1 MRRLTILVI
10 GWLIVPLAWAQI
22 DTARVHGLTARQIG
36 PAGMSGR
43 VVALAV
49 EPGNP
54 NVIYV
59 GAASGGLWRSEDGGV
74 TWTPLFDRQ
83 PVSSIGA
90 IAIDP
95 NNPDVIWVGTGEGTP
110 RNSASV
116 GNGVYKSVDRGRT
129 WIHLGLEESERI
141 QSIVIDPRNSDVVY
155 VAALGPAWRDGGQ
168 RGLYKTTDGGKTW
181 TKILGANERT
191 GADKILMDPR
201 NPDKLIVSLWEYRR
215 WPWFFKSGGPGSG
228 LYITYDGGQTWKRIT
243 EKDGLPRGEL
253 GRMGLALA
261 PSNPEV
267 VYALIEAKR
276 SGLYRSEDGGHTWR
290 KVNDELNLHY
300 RPFYFSLLQ
309 VDPTNENRLYY
320 GQYDLRVSEDGGKT
334 FRTLASA
341 GIVHPDHHA
350 LVVHPEDPSYLIDGN
365 DGGVYIS
372 RDRGR
377 TWRFVDNLPL
387 GQYYHIDIDMEVPY
401 NIYGGMQD
409 NGSWRG
415 PAYLFQRGGIRNH
428 LFQEVGFGDGF
439 HTTWDRSNPRYGYS
453 MSQRGFL
460 MRYDLVTGE
469 RKDIRPAPPADTVAL
484 RFNWNAGF
492 AVDPFDPE
500 TIYLGSQ
507 FVHKSTDRGET
518 WEIISPDLTTNNPE
532 WQQQLKSGGL
542 TYDVTGAE
550 NFTTITVIA
559 PSPVERGVIW
569 VGTDDGQVHLT
580 RDGGKTW
587 TNLSRRIKG
596 VPEFTWVPHIEPS
609 PFNAAEAYVVFDNHR
624 RGDWTPYIFKTT
636 DYGRTWTALSTEDV
650 WGYVHVIRQDPVEP
664 QLLYL
669 GTEFGLYIST
679 DGGRHWT
686 KWHEGIPTVPVR
698 DIRVH
703 PREHDLIVGTH
714 GRSAY
719 VIDDIRVLRLLAQEG
734 NKVLE
739 DSLRMLTVR
748 DGVTVTLKYAD
759 GSRFPGHGIFRGE
772 NRPIGA
778 LITYQVIPR
787 GDPDSVRVTVEIVDA
802 EGKVIRRLR
811 GPAKPGINRVV
822 WDLRRK
828 GPEFPS
834 LEAPRRRPDR
844 ERPGVTVLPG
854 TYKVRLKLDG
864 RADSAE
870 VQVLPDPRLPA
881 TEADRRAKFATLMR
895 VERHIET
902 AAEAMKRLR
911 RTREALQRL
920 LEQIQERKDT
930 LAQEVRKEA
939 RRLQQRLDSLRY
951 QIVPKEV
958 QGLLRDPRVL
968 SAQLGY
974 VYRSLQSSWDAPT
987 PAQMKYLE
995 IAEKRLA
1002 QILEQINRFFEEELP
1017 AFRTQVEALQL
1028 EWIPTFEKPLMMPAR
1043 Q

>member
-1 MRRLTILVI
+1 MRKLTAVLL
-10 GWLIVPLAWAQI
+10 GWLLVPLAWAQI

-54 NVIYV
+54 DVIYV

-129 WIHLGLEESERI
+129 WVHLGLEESERI
-141 QSIVIDPRNSDVVY
+141 QSIVIDPRNSEVVY

-181 TKILGANERT
+181 TKILGDNERT

-243 EKDGLPRGEL
+243 AKEGLPKGEL

-261 PSNPEV
+261 PSNPDV

-276 SGLYRSEDGGHTWR
+276 SGLYRSDDGGHTWR

-341 GIVHPDHHA
+341 SMVHPDHHA
-350 LVVHPEDPSYLIDGN
+350 LIVHPDDPRYLIDGN

-372 RDRGR
+372 RNGGR

-387 GQYYHIDIDMEVPY
+387 GQYYHIDIDMETPY

-415 PAYLFQRGGIRNH
+415 PAYVWQRGGIRNP

-469 RKDIRPAPPADTVAL
+469 RKDIRPAPPADTVEL

-492 AVDPFDPE
+492 AVDPFDSA

-507 FVHKSTDRGET
+507 FVHRSTDRGET

-587 TNLSRRIKG
+587 VNLSRRIKG

-636 DYGRTWTALSTEDV
+636 DYGRTWTALSTEGI

-664 QLLYL
+664 RLLYL

-679 DGGRHWT
+679 DGGAHWT
-686 KWHEGIPTVPVR
+686 RWHEGIPTVPVR

-719 VIDDIRVLRLLAQEG
+719 VIDDIRVLRLLAREG
-734 NKVLE
+734 NRVLA
-739 DSLRMLTVR
+739 DSLRILTVR
-748 DGVTVTLKYAD
+748 DGIAVTLKYAD

-822 WDLRRK
+822 WDLRKK

-834 LEAPRRRPDR
+834 LEAPRRRPER
-844 ERPGVTVLPG
+844 ERPGVIVLPG
-854 TYKVRLKLDG
+854 TYRVRLKLEG

-870 VQVLPDPRLPA
+870 VQVRPDPRLPA
-881 TEADRRAKFATLMR
+881 TEADRRAKFAALMR
-895 VERHIET
+895 VERSIET

-911 RTREALQRL
+911 KTRQALQQL
-920 LEQIQERKDT
+920 LEKIRERKDT
-930 LAQEVRKEA
+930 LAREVRQEA

-951 QIVPKEV
+951 QIVPREV

-995 IAEKRLA
+995 IAERRLEE
-1002 QILEQINRFFEEELP
+1002 ILEQVNRFFAEELP
-1017 AFRTQVEALQL
+1017 PFQAQVEALQL
-1028 EWIPTFEKPLMMPAR
+1028 EWIPTFEKPLMMPER
-1043 Q
+1043 E

>member
-1 MRRLTILVI
+1 M
-10 GWLIVPLAWAQI
+10 
-22 DTARVHGLTARQIG
+22 
-36 PAGMSGR
+36 
-43 VVALAV
+43 
-49 EPGNP
+49 
-54 NVIYV
+54 
-59 GAASGGLWRSEDGGV
+59 
-74 TWTPLFDRQ
+74 
-83 PVSSIGA
+83 
-90 IAIDP
+90 
-95 NNPDVIWVGTGEGTP
+95 
-110 RNSASV
+110 
-116 GNGVYKSVDRGRT
+116 
-129 WIHLGLEESERI
+129 
-141 QSIVIDPRNSDVVY
+141 
-155 VAALGPAWRDGGQ
+155 
-168 RGLYKTTDGGKTW
+168 
-181 TKILGANERT
+181 
-191 GADKILMDPR
+191 
-201 NPDKLIVSLWEYRR
+201 
-215 WPWFFKSGGPGSG
+215 
-228 LYITYDGGQTWKRIT
+228 
-243 EKDGLPRGEL
+243 
-253 GRMGLALA
+253 
-261 PSNPEV
+261 
-267 VYALIEAKR
+267 
-276 SGLYRSEDGGHTWR
+276 
-290 KVNDELNLHY
+290 NDELNLHY

-334 FRTLASA
+334 FRTLAPASL
-341 GIVHPDHHA
+341 VHPDHHA
-350 LVVHPEDPSYLIDGN
+350 LIVHPDDPRYLIDGN

-377 TWRFVDNLPL
+377 TWRFVENLPL
-387 GQYYHIDIDMEVPY
+387 GQYYHIDFDMNTPY

-415 PAYLFQRGGIRNH
+415 PAYVWQRGGIRNH

-469 RKDIRPAPPADTVAL
+469 RKDIRPAPPADTVEL

-507 FVHKSTDRGET
+507 FVHRSTDRGET

-587 TNLSRRIKG
+587 VNLSRRIKG

-636 DYGRTWTALSTEDV
+636 DYGRTWTALSTEGIE
-650 WGYVHVIRQDPVEP
+650 GYCHVIRQDPVEP
-664 QLLYL
+664 RLLYL

-679 DGGRHWT
+679 DGGGHWT

-719 VIDDIRVLRLLAQEG
+719 VIDDIRALRLLAREG
-734 NKVLE
+734 NRVLE
-739 DSLRMLTVR
+739 DSLRILTVR
-748 DGVTVTLKYAD
+748 DGIAATLKYAD
-759 GSRFPGHGIFRGE
+759 GSRFTGHGIFRGE
-772 NRPIGA
+772 NRPLGA
-778 LITYQVIPR
+778 LITYQVLPK

-802 EGKVIRRLR
+802 EGTVIRKLQ

-854 TYKVRLKLDG
+854 TYKVRLKLEG

-881 TEADRRAKFATLMR
+881 SEADRRAKFAALMR
-895 VERHIET
+895 VERNIET

-911 RTREALQRL
+911 KTRQALQHL
-920 LEQIQERKDT
+920 LEEIRERKDT
-930 LAQEVRKEA
+930 LAREVRQEA

-951 QIVPKEV
+951 QIVQKEV

-968 SAQLGY
+968 AAQLGY

-987 PAQMKYLE
+987 PAQLKYLE
-995 IAEKRLA
+995 IAEKRM
-1002 QILEQINRFFEEELP
+1002 QEILDQINRFYAEELP
-1017 AFRTQVEALQL
+1017 PFRAKVEALAL
-1028 EWIPTFEKPLMMPAR
+1028 EWIRVFEKPLAMPAR

>member
-1 MRRLTILVI
+1 MRKLTLLFI
-10 GWLIVPLAWAQI
+10 GWLIVPLSWAQI

-54 NVIYV
+54 DVIYV

-74 TWTPLFDRQ
+74 TWTPLFDKQ
-83 PVSSIGA
+83 PVASIGA

-129 WIHLGLEESERI
+129 WMHLGLEESERI
-141 QSIVIDPRNSDVVY
+141 QRIVIDPRNSDVVY

-181 TKILGANERT
+181 TKILGGNERT

-243 EKDGLPRGEL
+243 EKEGLPKGEL

-261 PSNPEV
+261 PSNPDV

-276 SGLYRSEDGGHTWR
+276 SGLYRSDDGGHTWR

-300 RPFYFSLLQ
+300 RPFYFSLLR

-334 FRTLASA
+334 FRTLASPSM
-341 GIVHPDHHA
+341 VHPDHHA
-350 LVVHPEDPSYLIDGN
+350 LIVHPDDPNYLIDGN

-377 TWRFVDNLPL
+377 TWRFVENLPL
-387 GQYYHIDIDMEVPY
+387 GQYYHIDFDMEMPY

-415 PAYLFQRGGIRNH
+415 PAYIFQRGGIRNH

-469 RKDIRPAPPADTVAL
+469 RKDIRPAPPADTVEL

-492 AVDPFDPE
+492 AVDPFDPQ

-507 FVHKSTDRGET
+507 FVHRSRDRGET

-559 PSPVERGVIW
+559 PSPVQQGVIW
-569 VGTDDGQVHLT
+569 VGTDDGQVQLT

-587 TNLSRRIKG
+587 VNLSKRIKG

-636 DYGRTWTALSTEDV
+636 DFGRTWTALSTEGIR
-650 WGYVHVIRQDPVEP
+650 GYCHVIRQDPEEP
-664 QLLYL
+664 RLLYL

-679 DGGRHWT
+679 DGGQHWT
-686 KWHEGIPTVPVR
+686 QWHEGIPTVPVR

-719 VIDDIRVLRLLAQEG
+719 VIDDIRPLRLLAREG
-734 NKVLE
+734 NRVLE
-739 DSLRMLTVR
+739 DSLRILTVR
-748 DGVTVTLKYAD
+748 DGLAATLKYAD
-759 GSRFPGHGIFRGE
+759 GSRFPAHGIFRGE
-772 NRPIGA
+772 NRPLGA
-778 LITYQVIPR
+778 LITYQVLPK
-787 GDPDSVRVTVEIVDA
+787 GDPDSVRVTVEIVDG
-802 EGKVIRRLR
+802 EGKVIRRFR

-828 GPEFPS
+828 APEFPS
-834 LEAPRRRPDR
+834 LEAPRRRPGMD
-844 ERPGVTVLPG
+844 RPGVTVLPG
-854 TYKVRLKLDG
+854 TYKVRLKLEG
-864 RADSAE
+864 KIDSAE
-870 VQVLPDPRLPA
+870 VRVLPDPRLPV
-881 TEADRRAKFATLMR
+881 TEADRQAKFAALMR
-895 VERHIET
+895 VERDIKT

-911 RTREALQRL
+911 KTRQAIRDL
-920 LEQIQERKDT
+920 LEKIRERRDST
-930 LAQEVRKEA
+930 ARQVRQSAQK
-939 RRLQQRLDSLRY
+939 LQQKLDSLMH
-951 QIVPKEV
+951 QIVQKEV

-1002 QILEQINRFFEEELP
+1002 AVLEQINRFYAEELP
-1017 AFRTQVEALQL
+1017 PFRAQVEALQL
-1028 EWIPTFEKPLMMPAR
+1028 EWIPAPEKPLSMPER